1 MTNDIVKILM
11 DRDRISA
18 SEAHELVKE
27 TISDIEAAIDNN
39 ASTCDIEDILM
50 SNLGLEPDYLFE
62 IM

>member
-11 DRDRISA
+11 ERDGLSA

-27 TISDIEAAIDNN
+27 TVSDIEAALDNN
-39 ASTCDIEDILM
+39 ASTCDIEGIFM
-50 SNLGLEPDYLFE
+50 SNLGLEPDYLFD

>member
-1 MTNDIVKILM
+1 M

>member
-1 MTNDIVKILM
+1 MTNSLVKTLM
-11 DRDRISA
+11 DRDGISA

-27 TISDIEAAIDNN
+27 TVSDIEAALDNN